1 VRQLENTCRWLSVM
15 ASGREI
21 HLEDLPPELNTQT
34 LDSHTNSVGNW
45 ESLLKKTIKEQ
56 LLLGQEDVA
65 KLIIPEVESIL
76 IKTALQHTS
85 GKKNEAALL
94 LGYGRNTLT
103 RKIKEL
109 NIE

>member
-1 VRQLENTCRWLSVM
+1 M
-15 ASGREI
+15 
-21 HLEDLPPELNTQT
+21 EDLPPELKNNAYENTA
-34 LDSHTNSVGNW
+34 DSEGNW
-45 ESLLKKTIKEQ
+45 EILLENVIGQQ
-56 LLLGQEDVA
+56 LLLGHTDVA
-65 KLIIPEVESIL
+65 KTIIPEVESIL
-76 IKTALQHTS
+76 IKSALRYTS